1 MSSRCENEICFWAGD
16 PKRACFLTFSLCA
29 CCRQYPGV
37 ADGRNLR
44 STRPAIST
52 FPDMAGLLGVHS
64 SKRTMCRPTRLV
76 AACTLALSPICD
88 TLIECFSHF
97 VTSVTAP
104 ITSGWSG
111 CRVGLAPTG
120 KRRLVTAHAKRRH
133 SISDASL
140 NRAAALIFC
149 NLSLA
154 ASRRNISLRFL
165 TLAVTA
171 PAHHHWCQFFIAA
184 RW

>member
-16 PKRACFLTFSLCA
+16 PKRACFLTISLCT

-64 SKRTMCRPTRLV
+64 SKRTMCRPNRLV
-76 AACTLALSPICD
+76 AACTPALSPICD

-111 CRVGLAPTG
+111 CRVGLCTHWKAPPCHGARQKATFHFG
-120 KRRLVTAHAKRRH
+120 RLAQPRRGIDFLQSLVSGVPPQH
-133 SISDASL
+133 
-140 NRAAALIFC
+140 
-149 NLSLA
+149 
-154 ASRRNISLRFL
+154 
-165 TLAVTA
+165 
-171 PAHHHWCQFFIAA
+171 
-184 RW
+184 